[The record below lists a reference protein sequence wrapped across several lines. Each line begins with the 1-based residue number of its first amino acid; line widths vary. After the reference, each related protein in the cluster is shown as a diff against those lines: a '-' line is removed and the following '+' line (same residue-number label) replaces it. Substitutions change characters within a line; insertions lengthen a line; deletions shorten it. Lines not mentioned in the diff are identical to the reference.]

1 VKRLAKWLLVPA
13 LIAASVFATWR
24 LAQPEPPSVTLRKV
38 ERTRIEDTVSG
49 IATGHVEPA
58 RRVDVQP
65 ELGGRVVEVRVK
77 RGDTVKVGDVM
88 VVLDDTDLQN
98 QVRSLAAAIPVL
110 QTRVRQASARAGQL
124 DRERD
129 RLARLHDAG
138 ALPGQQFD
146 SATYGR
152 DLAALDRTAADAA
165 LDQARVGLE
174 LARDAL
180 RKTRLVAPIDGTV
193 LDVRVEVGDSVGG
206 LSLGTGAAGG
216 SGGGGGAS
224 LAAAGGGGASSALA
238 AMASTGGGGGL
249 VELADESAMFVYVDV
264 DEADLWKVKPGQRAV
279 MTVDA
284 LAKRKIEGTVE
295 EVFPFISR
303 SLDQN
308 RTTRI
313 KVRLPDEVRGQ
324 VLPGMSANVDVIV
337 GFREGVLVVPT
348 LCVVVRPTGRIVW
361 KVGGDRVL
369 ETRIDIGVSTWEWTE
384 VEAGLVEGD
393 TVAIPPGDI
402 RLADGMEIKAA
413 VE

>member
-369 ETRIDIGVSTWEWTE
+369 ETLIDIGVSTWEWTE